1 MQEPAETA
9 LGHGLIF
16 LLKHAPSRLR
26 ERPWHGTFAP
36 RIIDDRCSGHGPRS
50 RGVVPLH
57 PPQRPSCAVTHTRQA
72 SSIMAY
78 LLGVS
83 LESQATNPIET
94 VSEFLLASRCVLA
107 NYHHSSLR
115 RIRGVR

>member
-57 PPQRPSCAVTHTRQA
+57 PPQRPSLALSPTHDKPRPLWL
-72 SSIMAY
+72 ICW
-78 LLGVS
+78 
-83 LESQATNPIET
+83 
-94 VSEFLLASRCVLA
+94 ASRSNRKPLTQSKPFQSSFWLA
-107 NYHHSSLR
+107 VVS
-115 RIRGVR
+115 

>member
-1 MQEPAETA
+1 MPPLHRASSMTAVPATVHGSA
-9 LGHGLIF
+9 LCG
-16 LLKHAPSRLR
+16 
-26 ERPWHGTFAP
+26 
-36 RIIDDRCSGHGPRS
+36 
-50 RGVVPLH
+50 VPLD
-57 PPQRPSCAVTHTRQA
+57 PPQRPSCAVTHTRQG

-107 NYHHSSLR
+107 NYHHSSLG
-115 RIRGVR
+115 RIRGDR